1 MKSCLLFEIISIFS
15 LILFVKALDNH
26 TLSNYKDITLT
37 NLSGIFEPDF
47 NEKVVKGNLTY
58 TFFANNKGS
67 FIKLDSRAIQIINI
81 IQLENG
87 KELTYKYGEKTK
99 FLGTPIIIDCEYEKN
114 QTIILNINYKT
125 TKEGG
130 SAQFLDVSQTIGKTQ
145 PYFFSLSA
153 LIYGRDLLPSQDTPA
168 VKFPFYLGI
177 KVMNPLRGMISGL
190 YDKNETNSDNSTT
203 FYYYQKIPIATYLIS
218 LAAGNIV
225 EKKVN
230 EQISVFTEPEYIDA
244 AVKEFEDMPK
254 FLEYAISYMGDYEW
268 GKYNVLVLPNSFPYS
283 GMENPCL
290 TFCSPCLIN
299 GDKSLVDLI
308 AHELIHSWSGNLVTN
323 ENWRDFWLNEGV
335 TKFLQRKVIAK
346 WRGDDYAK
354 MDYILGLSYIRK
366 YLGVFGENNTLTSL
380 RPEINDLSPDSTY
393 SNIPYE
399 KGSNFVYY
407 LEGIIGNDNMQK
419 FFKSYFTHFKYKS
432 VDFFDFQNYFI
443 DFCKNEGIKEE
454 ILNSIKWDEW
464 VFQPG
469 DCPVPN
475 NFNNTYNDQLQRVLD
490 KFINENYTN
499 LTSEFSE
506 MIASAKTV
514 FFLTLEERNIF
525 LSENQHAFLTNE
537 LKLYENQNYLVTTHY
552 LRLILKET
560 DKFYDHEMDSLLN
573 YLNTYGV
580 SDFMD
585 GIYRLFYKRDEIRA
599 NETLSNLKNFY
610 HSAMYDM
617 AKNEIEEAR
626 DTFPILSL
634 DVDKGQ
640 CSLYSKDN
648 NKFNIT
654 SNEYKDT
661 LAKITIDNGIYL
673 NSTKDPI
680 KVECTLN
687 TYEKYCLVKDVMDTT
702 GEYNLI
708 VKERIQKKEYAIKV
722 QNSTTPYKIFFN
734 DFSVINTSKNS
745 YEIDYAEESN
755 DSKIKLE
762 LSNQPDKISVMN
774 GDKELNCMLGN
785 LTVECNIAN
794 ENLPFD
800 ETKPNEFKEYN
811 LKVVNYC
818 GQEKYSLSVKVK
830 DSKKEGQTEGGLGV
844 LVIVLIV
851 VGALILF
858 LIIAFFVHRA
868 IKRKNNKSSEDEG
881 ETRDEKLMQE

>member
-1 MKSCLLFEIISIFS
+1 
-15 LILFVKALDNH
+15 
-26 TLSNYKDITLT
+26 
-37 NLSGIFEPDF
+37 
-47 NEKVVKGNLTY
+47 
-58 TFFANNKGS
+58 
-67 FIKLDSRAIQIINI
+67 
-81 IQLENG
+81 
-87 KELTYKYGEKTK
+87 
-99 FLGTPIIIDCEYEKN
+99 
-114 QTIILNINYKT
+114 
-125 TKEGG
+125 
-130 SAQFLDVSQTIGKTQ
+130 
-145 PYFFSLSA
+145 
-153 LIYGRDLLPSQDTPA
+153 
-168 VKFPFYLGI
+168 
-177 KVMNPLRGMISGL
+177 
-190 YDKNETNSDNSTT
+190 
-203 FYYYQKIPIATYLIS
+203 
-218 LAAGNIV
+218 
-225 EKKVN
+225 
-230 EQISVFTEPEYIDA
+230 
-244 AVKEFEDMPK
+244 
-254 FLEYAISYMGDYEW
+254 
-268 GKYNVLVLPNSFPYS
+268 
-283 GMENPCL
+283 
-290 TFCSPCLIN
+290 
-299 GDKSLVDLI
+299 
-308 AHELIHSWSGNLVTN
+308 
-323 ENWRDFWLNEGV
+323 
-335 TKFLQRKVIAK
+335 
-346 WRGDDYAK
+346 
-354 MDYILGLSYIRK
+354 
-366 YLGVFGENNTLTSL
+366 
-380 RPEINDLSPDSTY
+380 
-393 SNIPYE
+393 
-399 KGSNFVYY
+399 
-407 LEGIIGNDNMQK
+407 MQK

-673 NSTKDPI
+673 NSAKDPI

-687 TYEKYCLVKDVMDTT
+687 TNEKYCLVKDVIDTT

-774 GDKELNCMLGN
+774 GDKELNCILGN

-830 DSKKEGQTEGGLGV
+830 NSKKEGKTEGVLGV
-844 LVIVLIV
+844 FAIVLIAI
-851 VGALILF
+851 GALILF
-858 LIIAFFVHRA
+858 SVIAFFVHRA
-868 IKRKNNKSSEDEG
+868 IKRKDNSSSGDEG
-881 ETRDEKLMQE
+881 ETRDEKLIQ